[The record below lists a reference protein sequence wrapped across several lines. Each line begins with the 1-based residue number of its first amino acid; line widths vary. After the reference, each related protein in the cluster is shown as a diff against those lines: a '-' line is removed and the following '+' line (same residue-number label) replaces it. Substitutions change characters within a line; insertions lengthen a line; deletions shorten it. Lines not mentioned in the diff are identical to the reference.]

1 MDGWFNTIIGQ
12 HQISHK
18 DIAAKLSWSGYG
30 WLLLRMNV
38 QHIMRW
44 ICMDLNYRMRLYQIP
59 MYAGAKL
66 LALEIDIDDNDNV
79 KVRRCVKDESA
90 CVFEVLIAEWRGNI
104 RIENLTAKF
113 LLFRSWL
120 SMGYVKAKYHNSG
133 YSFGIDQTFVRR
145 MVCQQTWVIWDSI
158 GYEHFPVIEGCD
170 MEYPSYNGC
179 VFWRVSSYWNFR
191 S

>member
-38 QHIMRW
+38 HIMWW
-44 ICMDLNYRMRLYQIP
+44 ICMDLNYLMRLYQIP
-59 MYAGAKL
+59 MHAGAKL

-120 SMGYVKAKYHNSG
+120 SMGSCESHLCSTNGLPADLGHLRLNWIWALSCHWG
-133 YSFGIDQTFVRR
+133 MRHGIPFLWW
-145 MVCQQTWVIWDSI
+145 MCLLKSI
-158 GYEHFPVIEGCD
+158 FLLELQI
-170 MEYPSYNGC
+170 
-179 VFWRVSSYWNFR
+179 
-191 S
+191 